1 MSVQSTEDRIHDLV
15 RDLRPVRPIP
25 PLRAA
30 GAAVVGIFL
39 LIVAGDWLLGG
50 FSPRPGGDTAWSSPS
65 YLAALFGLVLVAIG
79 ATSAALASAVP
90 GREGAVRLGVR
101 AGALGLLVA
110 VAGGLWGLAR
120 SDLQFSTQELAA
132 CASCMSRSVQLGIAS
147 TVLACA
153 YIVHAAMRRPSA
165 GAALALIGGVALGAA
180 AVHTTC
186 PSDSALHQLVAHTLA
201 PLVAAALLTL
211 PLAALLRRLWGRA
224 RESAR

>member
-1 MSVQSTEDRIHDLV
+1 MSVQSTDERIHELV
-15 RDLRPVRPIP
+15 QDLRPVRPIP

-30 GAAVVGIFL
+30 SAAVVGIFL

-50 FSPRPGGDTAWSSPS
+50 FTLRPGTDAAWSHPS

-79 ATSAALASAVP
+79 AASAALASAVP
-90 GREGAVRLGVR
+90 GREGALRLGVR
-101 AGALGLLVA
+101 VGALGLLVA
-110 VAGGLWGLAR
+110 VAGGLRGLVR
-120 SDLQFSTQELAA
+120 SDPQFSKQEIAA
-132 CASCMSRSVQLGIAS
+132 CVSCMSRAVQLGIAS

-165 GAALALIGGVALGAA
+165 GAALGAA

-201 PLVAAALLTL
+201 PLFAAALLTV
-211 PLAALLRRLWGRA
+211 PLAALLRRWPRRA
-224 RESAR
+224 RKGAQGGV